1 MTTKRSVL
9 VGLALSGSLLAAG
22 CGSSKKA
29 DTAAPAATTAAGAAT
44 TAAGA
49 ATTAAAPA
57 TTAAAAAATTA
68 AMAMKDGGLKGVCPD
83 KVVVQTDWFPE
94 AEHGATYQ
102 LMGPDAKTSK
112 DTGATIGTLTFKG
125 KDQGVQFEIRAG
137 GPFLGNQTVTS
148 QMYKDKDI
156 LLGYISTDDTVKFSN
171 DTPVVAVVAPQD
183 KSPQVI
189 LWDKKNHPNA
199 KTIADIAKEV
209 DTITVF
215 GGATYIEY
223 LIAAGI
229 VPAAK
234 VDFNYKGDKL
244 LAKPGQ
250 EKVAH
255 QGFATAEPFQYSV
268 LDTGKIDIGF
278 GLVHDA
284 GWTLYPE
291 SLAVRAD
298 ALKDDKTKACLKMLV
313 PMFQQAQID
322 YIADHAAADKIIISA
337 VNTFDTFWKQD
348 QAATDNSVKL
358 QKELGI
364 VGNGKTPTLGDMEE
378 DRLADFIKK
387 AIPIFEAQKV
397 TVKPGLKPSDI
408 ATNEFIDKTI
418 TYKG

>member
-1 MTTKRSVL
+1 MTTKRSAL
-9 VGLALSGSLLAAG
+9 TGLAVAGSLLVAG
-22 CGSSKKA
+22 CGSSTTK
-29 DTAAPAATTAAGAAT
+29 AAPAATTVAGGAATTAAPAAGATTTAGAAT

-49 ATTAAAPA
+49 ATTAAP
-57 TTAAAAAATTA
+57 AAAA
-68 AMAMKDGGLKGVCPD
+68 GLKGVCPD
-83 KVVVQTDWFPE
+83 KVIVQTDWFPE
-94 AEHGATYQ
+94 AEHGATFQ

-112 DTGATIGTLTFKG
+112 DTGATTGSLTFQG
-125 KDQGVQFEIRAG
+125 KAQGVQLEIRAG

-156 LLGYISTDDTVKFSN
+156 LLGYISTDDAVKFSN

-199 KTIADIAKEV
+199 KSIADIAKEV

-215 GGATYIEY
+215 GGSTYIEY

-229 VPAAK
+229 VPKEK

-268 LDTGKIDIGF
+268 LDTGKIDIGY
-278 GLVHDA
+278 GLTHDA

-291 SLAVRAD
+291 SLSVRAD
-298 ALKDDKTKACLKMLV
+298 ALKDAKTKACLKALV
-313 PMFQQAQID
+313 PMFQQGQID

-337 VNTFDTFWKQD
+337 VTTFDTFWKQD

-378 DRLADFIKK
+378 DRVADFIKK
-387 AIPIFEAQKV
+387 ATPLVRSFTIFSLRAIICCKSNF
-397 TVKPGLKPSDI
+397 TLSI
-408 ATNEFIDKTI
+408 
-418 TYKG
+418 